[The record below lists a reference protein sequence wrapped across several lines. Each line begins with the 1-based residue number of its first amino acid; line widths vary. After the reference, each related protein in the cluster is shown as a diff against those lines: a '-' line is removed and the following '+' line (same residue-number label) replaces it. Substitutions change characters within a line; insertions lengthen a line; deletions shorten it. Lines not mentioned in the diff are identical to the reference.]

1 MVTFQYFSAY
11 VFHIAENYLEAAER
25 CLEGR
30 PEEGSDG
37 LNALRWNKGRF

>member
-25 CLEGR
+25 YLVGR
-30 PEEGSDG
+30 PEEGSDAV
-37 LNALRWNKGRF
+37 NALRSNKGRF

>member
-1 MVTFQYFSAY
+1 MVTFQHFSAH

-30 PEEGSDG
+30 PEEGSDAV
-37 LNALRWNKGRF
+37 NSLRSNKGRF